1 MIVEKVEGEEELEA
15 RLKSLKDQGI
25 RVDQIIRKEN
35 EYVLIYEDQKI
46 LNEG

>member
-1 MIVEKVEGEEELEA
+1 MIVEKVEGEEELEV